1 MRYTPILLISLLAL
15 QSCSLHDRLDSAASD
30 LEQQYAELRLW
41 DNLPLRTISWNQA
54 VSMMKRSNASF
65 TRARMSIEKAER
77 SELSVY
83 TDLIPG
89 VSYYSYFNRSIS
101 DLTKAVNSDDIT
113 HNVNISFSI
122 PTLTQVPYRVY
133 ASQARTYSAIKALEG
148 KERELIAELYTLQR
162 TLALESRIE
171 QHNQKKPEQNKQPAS
186 PLNKTASQH
195 SQWLKMATL
204 LGDYSARWRILP
216 SSIPQF
222 KWSDY
227 RKRTGQLDQLIIC
240 QLAMELEASRL
251 QQYQVALNYLPTIN
265 TSIYS
270 PSLFSSTGGTYTGT
284 FLDMDDT
291 KLNLSL
297 SYSLDSKLNTWNN
310 YQNSKAE
317 YKLKQKE
324 ISARLIDFKQ
334 KLATLRSSM
343 DEYYAWR
350 SYMHKRIEHLT
361 DAPASNAAEFLDNET
376 NLHAMKQELLN
387 QEKAAIESEA
397 ALILQYGLL

>member
-1 MRYTPILLISLLAL
+1 
-15 QSCSLHDRLDSAASD
+15 
-30 LEQQYAELRLW
+30 
-41 DNLPLRTISWNQA
+41 
-54 VSMMKRSNASF
+54 
-65 TRARMSIEKAER
+65 
-77 SELSVY
+77 
-83 TDLIPG
+83 
-89 VSYYSYFNRSIS
+89 
-101 DLTKAVNSDDIT
+101 
-113 HNVNISFSI
+113 
-122 PTLTQVPYRVY
+122 
-133 ASQARTYSAIKALEG
+133 
-148 KERELIAELYTLQR
+148 
-162 TLALESRIE
+162 
-171 QHNQKKPEQNKQPAS
+171 
-186 PLNKTASQH
+186 
-195 SQWLKMATL
+195 MATL

>member
-240 QLAMELEASRL
+240 QLAMAHENLSRVCVKP
-251 QQYQVALNYLPTIN
+251 QESQ
-265 TSIYS
+265 
-270 PSLFSSTGGTYTGT
+270 TGT
-284 FLDMDDT
+284 GQRTANHDQFTGARDVRDQQVIGKVHAAFHISEHAQSRT
-291 KLNLSL
+291 NHH
-297 SYSLDSKLNTWNN
+297 TR
-310 YQNSKAE
+310 QNSQTVQTVSQIHGITRTDNHDIGQHHKAE
-317 YKLKQKE
+317 DTQRISKVLKERNDQ
-324 ISARLIDFKQ
+324 IG
-334 KLATLRSSM
+334 LR
-343 DEYYAWR
+343 R
-350 SYMHKRIEHLT
+350 HL
-361 DAPASNAAEFLDNET
+361 
-376 NLHAMKQELLN
+376 
-387 QEKAAIESEA
+387 
-397 ALILQYGLL
+397 